1 MSVTPPAAT
10 VAVRF
15 SKATSPRS
23 GHMLM
28 SAGAPTATPGCHTKS
43 RLLSLKASA
52 DTGAAYNQLRSNS
65 SQPGC
70 SDAASK

>member
-1 MSVTPPAAT
+1 MSVSPPGAT
-10 VAVRF
+10 VTVRF
-15 SKATSPRS
+15 SNATSPRS

-28 SAGAPTATPGCHTKS
+28 SAGAPTATPGCQTKS

-52 DTGAAYNQLRSNS
+52 ATGAAYHQFRSNS

-70 SDAASK
+70 SDADSK